1 MYRKS
6 FSSFVIF
13 FAMALLLINQVN
25 AINLEALKYRQWRK
39 LMELKNDQDIRTKS
53 KFLGAGDIDGWRFGD
68 SIDINGNDDDADDD
82 DIQLLSKPNPNLIL
96 EKIHKKLI

>member
-6 FSSFVIF
+6 FVIL

-39 LMELKNDQDIRTKS
+39 LMELKNDQDIRTKG

-68 SIDINGNDDDADDD
+68 SIAKDDVDDD
-82 DIQLLSKPNPNLIL
+82 DIQLSSKPNPNFIL
-96 EKIHKKLI
+96 EKIHKKLISM